1 MPLGSKC
8 LREVVAAV
16 AAAAG
21 EEAPPFWMLWEWWRI
36 SRTAGIGAA
45 TRFRWV
51 PEMLLLLLLLL
62 LLLPGRI
69 FRGC

>member
-1 MPLGSKC
+1 MLLGSKFC
-8 LREVVAAV
+8 DQ
-16 AAAAG
+16 AAAAEE
-21 EEAPPFWMLWEWWRI
+21 EEAQPLSWVVVVVWWEWWRI

-51 PEMLLLLLLLL
+51 PVMLLLLLL

-69 FRGC
+69 SRGC